1 LSKINDGDSGKSAK
15 EFQMKDFKKL
25 REEALRQQQ
34 RQQEV
39 FKEGDF
45 VMSSRNGEKGTIHRV
60 GGNYAIIISED
71 GNMFREW
78 IKNIRTINNLRRTSF
93 YNDEVSETN

>member
-1 LSKINDGDSGKSAK
+1 
-15 EFQMKDFKKL
+15 MKDFKTL

-39 FKEGDF
+39 FKEGDA
-45 VMSSRNGEKGTIHRV
+45 VMSSRTGDKGHIHRV
-60 GGNYAIIISED
+60 GGNYVIIISEE

-78 IKNIRTINNLRRTSF
+78 IKNIRSINNTRRTSL
-93 YNDEVSETN
+93 

>member
-1 LSKINDGDSGKSAK
+1 
-15 EFQMKDFKKL
+15 MKDFKKL

-39 FKEGDF
+39 FKEGDA
-45 VMSSRNGEKGTIHRV
+45 VMSSRTGSKGHIHRV
-60 GGNYAIIISED
+60 GGNYAIVISEE

-78 IKNIRTINNLRRTSF
+78 IKNIRSINNTRRTSLL
-93 YNDEVSETN
+93 NDEVSEAS

>member
-1 LSKINDGDSGKSAK
+1 
-15 EFQMKDFKKL
+15 MKDFKKL

-45 VMSSRNGEKGTIHRV
+45 VMLSRNGEKGTIHRV

>member
-1 LSKINDGDSGKSAK
+1 
-15 EFQMKDFKKL
+15 MKDFKTL

-39 FKEGDF
+39 FKEGDT
-45 VMSSRNGEKGTIHRV
+45 VMSSRTGDKGHIHRV
-60 GGNYAIIISED
+60 GGNYASVISEH

-78 IKNIRTINNLRRTSF
+78 IKNIRTINNTRRTSL
-93 YNDEVSETN
+93 

>member
-1 LSKINDGDSGKSAK
+1 
-15 EFQMKDFKKL
+15 MKDFKKL
-25 REEALRQQQ
+25 REEAIRQQQ

-45 VMSSRNGEKGTIHRV
+45 VMSSRNGEKGIIHRA
-60 GGNYAIIISED
+60 GSNYVIVVTED

-78 IKNIRTINNLRRTSF
+78 IKNIRSINNLRRTSF
-93 YNDEVSETN
+93 YNDEVSETD